1 MDLVW
6 LHIEK
11 HSLKQNQ
18 LRFFHINYIHNFYY
32 ILPVKDGP
40 VKFALPPNAVDV
52 AFDTGLFIS
61 LVLSTFDKPTIDL
74 DIPLTVPVK
83 LD

>member
-1 MDLVW
+1 MDQFV
-6 LHIEK
+6 
-11 HSLKQNQ
+11 
-18 LRFFHINYIHNFYY
+18 
-32 ILPVKDGP
+32 
-40 VKFALPPNAVDV
+40 LPPNAVDV

>member
-1 MDLVW
+1 MDRLN
-6 LHIEK
+6 L
-11 HSLKQNQ
+11 
-18 LRFFHINYIHNFYY
+18 FY
-32 ILPVKDGP
+32 
-40 VKFALPPNAVDV
+40 PPVDV

>member
-1 MDLVW
+1 MDRLN
-6 LHIEK
+6 LLYH
-11 HSLKQNQ
+11 
-18 LRFFHINYIHNFYY
+18 
-32 ILPVKDGP
+32 PT
-40 VKFALPPNAVDV
+40 VDV

>member
-1 MDLVW
+1 M
-6 LHIEK
+6 
-11 HSLKQNQ
+11 
-18 LRFFHINYIHNFYY
+18 YNFYY

-61 LVLSTFDKPTIDL
+61 LVLSTFDKPLI
-74 DIPLTVPVK
+74 
-83 LD
+83 